1 VACPN
6 FADFGYFRLLT
17 PFEKNISQVNAS
29 IKSFGEITQFVTC
42 RIHVPMLFRQN
53 FFKLCYFA
61 KTFLKSV
68 NFFFKKFFKKI
79 HGANFSGTGQLRIF

>member
-1 VACPN
+1 
-6 FADFGYFRLLT
+6 
-17 PFEKNISQVNAS
+17 
-29 IKSFGEITQFVTC
+29 
-42 RIHVPMLFRQN
+42 MLFRQN